1 LGAEA
6 DCGAAPAQ
14 TVAVGEVKFGF
25 GHLTGAVNSQ
35 SLTLEDC
42 VVLHYQD
49 STIHADSAVIDR
61 ESLSTRIPGPLS
73 YEDKGIR
80 VEANSGSYDPASGAR
95 FDGASFELLQQ
106 PGRGQGESLTR
117 TPAGIIDLTRFK
129 YTTCKDCPAAWQI
142 SAERIS
148 LNPAR
153 QRGLA
158 RGARIELNNVPVV
171 YVPVISFPL
180 SDARQTGLLFPA
192 FGSSSR
198 NGATLAVPWYW
209 NIAPNR
215 DLTLTPTVYA
225 RRGINLGAEF
235 RQLQQHSA
243 ATVLLDYLPADRL
256 TGDQRSHQQLDA
268 VWHTSAGWR
277 LRINGENVSDTRYLE
292 DFPQVTTGA
301 STAFLPRQIEVSW
314 RSDRLQLVGSALHYQ
329 TLDTALP
336 EAQRPYTVLP
346 RLELQWRRGSGDGL
360 RTTLDA
366 GLAGFER
373 RDSRGGWRAEI
384 EPAIAWQFKRPG
396 YYLRPALAWNTTA
409 YNLRATTGGANQ
421 HPTRSVPLL
430 SVDTGL
436 QLERMT
442 GGGKRRL
449 TLEPRLL
456 YVYIPFR
463 DQSQLPVFDTG
474 LPDPNFISLYRVNR
488 YVGADRIGDA
498 NRLAAD
504 ITARLVDGRTG
515 RQYLSATL
523 SQNVNFVTPK
533 VTLPGEVPTTRHQ
546 SDYVASVDLRTL
558 RDWNLRFDLA
568 WDPDQ
573 ARAQKSQV
581 ALQYQ
586 RSNKQ
591 VVNLGYRFDRN
602 AVEQADASAAWPV
615 GRRWEAYGRMVYSLR
630 DAKAIDSFAGLHF
643 RGDCWGIRAVVHR
656 ALSNRNGRL
665 DTGIYLQFELTGLS
679 SVGTGADTFLQQSI
693 QGYSAVDP
701 R

>member
-1 LGAEA
+1 MGADA
-6 DCGAAPAQ
+6 DCSKAPAQ
-14 TVAVGEVKFGF
+14 TVAVGEVKFDF

-42 VVLHYQD
+42 VVVSYKD
-49 STIHADSAVIDR
+49 STIHADSAIIDR

-80 VEANSGSYDPASGAR
+80 VEANSGSYDPANGVH
-95 FDGASFELLQQ
+95 FDGASFEMLRQ

-117 TPAGIIDLTRFK
+117 SPAGIIDLTRFK

-142 SAERIS
+142 SADRIS
-148 LNPAR
+148 LNPLR

-209 NIAPNR
+209 NLAPNR
-215 DLTLTPTVYA
+215 DLTLTPTLYA

-243 ATVLLDYLPADRL
+243 ATLLLDYLPADRL
-256 TGDQRSHQQLDA
+256 TGGQRSHQQLDTEWRSA
-268 VWHTSAGWR
+268 AGWR

-301 STAFLPRQIEVSW
+301 STAFLPRQIELAW
-314 RSDRLQLVGSALHYQ
+314 RSDQLQLVGSALHYQ
-329 TLDTALP
+329 NLDTALA

-346 RLELQWRRGSGDGL
+346 RLDLQWRRGSGDGL

-366 GLAGFER
+366 SLAGFER
-373 RDSRGGWRAEI
+373 RDSNGGWRAEI
-384 EPAIAWQFKRPG
+384 EPAVAWQFKRPG
-396 YYLRPALAWNTTA
+396 YYLRPALAWNAAA
-409 YNLRATTGGANQ
+409 YDLRAATGGANK

-436 QLERMT
+436 QLERVT

-504 ITARLVDGRTG
+504 VTARLVDSSSG

-533 VTLPGEVPTTRHQ
+533 VTLPGEVPNTRRQ
-546 SDYVASVDLRTL
+546 SDYVASVDLRAL

-573 ARAQKSQV
+573 SRAQKSQV

-586 RSNKQ
+586 RSNQQ
-591 VVNLGYRFDRN
+591 VVNLGYRFDRD
-602 AVEQADASAAWPV
+602 AVKQADASVAWPI
-615 GRRWEAYGRMVYSLR
+615 GRRWDVYGRAVYSLR
-630 DAKAIDSFAGLHF
+630 DAKTIDSFAGLHF
-643 RGDCWGIRAVVHR
+643 KGDCWGIRAVARR
-656 ALSNRNGRL
+656 ALSSRNGRL